1 MAATFY
7 WETYRD
13 TPGWKD
19 ISTGTIV
26 FAGSATDLTTPIT
39 VGEWNT
45 GTHIGNG
52 DPGTDQ
58 CGTNHSRNM
67 KYISGTQVDIGG
79 GTVTL
84 NTTNVADTQMT
95 LRVRFTYD
103 SAVTTSGARFY
114 SFDGST
120 TTAEAIGVDAYAVE
134 RVSGMSTWTE
144 INNDT
149 GNTGGDNTG
158 ERLALADQGSAT
170 DHTFYIGVTAKPE
183 SVGGKTQFDFGV
195 ALTYS

>member
-1 MAATFY
+1 MATFT

-19 ISTGTIV
+19 VSTNTFV
-26 FAGSATDLTTPIT
+26 FAGSATDLTVPIT
-39 VGEWNT
+39 VGEYNT

-67 KYISGTQVDIGG
+67 KFITLTQTDIGG

-95 LRVRFTYD
+95 MRVVFTD
-103 SAVTTSGARFY
+103 ASSVATSAARFY
-114 SFDGST
+114 SFDGAVT
-120 TTAEAIGVDAYAVE
+120 TNEAVGVVAYAVE
-134 RVSGMSTWTE
+134 RVTGMSTWTI
-144 INNDT
+144 INDDT
-149 GNTGGDNTG
+149 NNTGGDNTG
-158 ERLALADQGSAT
+158 ERLALSDQTTAT
-170 DHTFYIGVTAKPE
+170 SHTFYIGVTARPE
-183 SVGGKTQFDFGV
+183 SVGAKTSFDFGV